1 MAFLGSYASNDSGGT
16 IELDL
21 VSVLQPIKKS
31 RYRNHC
37 RNAQFA
43 RDNRGVRK
51 QTPTLH

>member
-1 MAFLGSYASNDSGGT
+1 MAFLGSYASNNSCGA

-21 VSVLQPIKKS
+21 ISVLQPIKQS
-31 RYRNHC
+31 RYRNYR
-37 RNAQFA
+37 RNAKFA